1 MKIEEFE
8 LERNEEGVQVSMTIA
23 LETNIRF
30 KVPNKSLGYLEV
42 VRGADVDEE
51 GKLKGMV
58 EFDKLW
64 IETKHIDNFTDA
76 RRAVTEIRG
85 LIREISLAE
94 RVAMDTCL
102 LIENYIR
109 KELQEY
115 LIKEEKD
122 EKKEEK

>member
-23 LETNIRF
+23 LETNVRF
-30 KVPNKSLGYLEV
+30 KVPKSLGSLEV

-94 RVAMDTCL
+94 RAVMDTCL

-115 LIKEEKD
+115 LTKEEKD
-122 EKKEEK
+122 EKEEEK

>member
-1 MKIEEFE
+1 MKIEELE
-8 LERNEEGVQVSMTIA
+8 LERSEEGVQVSMA
-23 LETNIRF
+23 FVLETNIRF
-30 KVPNKSLGYLEV
+30 KVPKSSGCLEV

-64 IETKHIDNFTDA
+64 IETKHIDNFTDV

-94 RVAMDTCL
+94 RATVDICL

-115 LIKEEKD
+115 LTKEEKD
-122 EKKEEK
+122 EKKEKK